1 MKGAFSK
8 RRYLIFLLYICF
20 IYGNSLTPASVSSK
34 ESGFV
39 LTKIQEIF
47 SMAGWETLW
56 LTEHLIRKGAHFAE
70 YALLGFLG
78 FWTFQTGGERTRRA
92 LALFFLWL
100 VPFVDE
106 TIHLFVPGRSGQIS
120 DVWLDMAG
128 GSAGFLAVFLL
139 EQYKMRKRK

>member
-78 FWTFQTGGERTRRA
+78 FWTFHT
-92 LALFFLWL
+92 
-100 VPFVDE
+100 
-106 TIHLFVPGRSGQIS
+106 
-120 DVWLDMAG
+120 
-128 GSAGFLAVFLL
+128 
-139 EQYKMRKRK
+139 